1 MSGPENNGDGDD
13 LVLLAPAEH
22 DNTLSSI
29 PFLNFI
35 DTLCAMV
42 EYTTVLD

>member
-1 MSGPENNGDGDD
+1 MSGPENNRDDDD

-22 DNTLSSI
+22 DNTISSI

-35 DTLCAMV
+35 DTLCDMG
-42 EYTTVLD
+42 EYTTVFD